1 MGTMLSGGEGIA
13 LDRFEGTSPRSPSI
27 RNDLNADSGFDR
39 GELRTVA
46 SREVSLRG
54 PAGKLRLATDRSSIG
69 NPGSGKQTP
78 NGGVAGGFTQGS
90 GREIQTGDGP

>member
-39 GELRTVA
+39 GELSMLNAV
-46 SREVSLRG
+46 LRIIG
-54 PAGKLRLATDRSSIG
+54 P
-69 NPGSGKQTP
+69 
-78 NGGVAGGFTQGS
+78 
-90 GREIQTGDGP
+90 